1 MSKRA
6 KQKQIATSSRRAS
19 KKAWLGIGVALV
31 AMLGVGIAVFAGRS
45 DQEAT
50 QVSAAASPAGTA
62 PHGAVL
68 PVVDVYKD
76 PTCGCCSKWVDHLE
90 EHGFTVR
97 TTDTRDLTAF
107 KASHGVP
114 PQVRSCHTALVDG
127 YVLEGHVP
135 AADVRRL
142 LDERPAIAGLGVPGM
157 PVGSPGME
165 VPGTTA
171 QPYDVLAFDEAG
183 STRVFVTHR

>member
-1 MSKRA
+1 MSKRTRRKA
-6 KQKQIATSSRRAS
+6 NVQRSRGAS
-19 KKAWLGIGVALV
+19 RMTWFGIGLALV
-31 AMLGVGIAVFAGRS
+31 AMLAVGAAVFAGRS
-45 DQEAT
+45 EEPPQA
-50 QVSAAASPAGTA
+50 VAAASPSAA
-62 PHGAVL
+62 AADGAVL

-90 EHGFTVR
+90 ENGFTVR
-97 TTDTRDLTAF
+97 TTDTRDLAAF

-114 PQVRSCHTALVDG
+114 SEVRSCHTALVDG
-127 YVLEGHVP
+127 YVVEGHVP

-142 LDERPAIAGLGVPGM
+142 LDERPAVAGLGVPGM

-171 QPYDVLAFDEAG
+171 QPYDVMAFEKDG
-183 STRVFVTHR
+183 STHVFATHR